1 MKNIKENI
9 RKLGYKDKVTWATDE
24 KDVYIKTWTAQRVVD
39 LRPKR
44 EELLNPELEPHE
56 IVRIEWEMNQVENI

>member
-24 KDVYIKTWTAQRVVD
+24 KDVYLETWTASRTID
-39 LRPKR
+39 LRPQR
-44 EELLNPELEPHE
+44 EELLNTELMPHE
-56 IVRIEWEMNQVENI
+56 IARIEWEMNQVESL